1 MTVKVTFELLKNAA
15 LSMEVMLA
23 GMVTNVREELPENVF
38 EITGGIHG
46 GFFFGKGEGEKV

>member
-1 MTVKVTFELLKNAA
+1 MKVTFELLKNAA